1 MAGKS
6 LRGTKSL
13 ANLKEAFA
21 GESQA
26 NRRYLYFARVA
37 DIEGFPDM
45 AGLFKDT
52 ADAETGH
59 AFGHLDFL
67 KEVGDP
73 VTDEP
78 IGKTEKN
85 LQSAV
90 AGELR
95 RVYDICSGCRR
106 CLPLCPSFKVLFD
119 RLDVDA
125 VDGDVEKLP
134 TRDVKEVVHLCYQ
147 CKLCFNHC
155 PYTPPHRWEVDF
167 PRLMLRA
174 RAAEARANRVTFQD
188 RMLGNTELIGKLGRL
203 AAPLSNWMNEPAC
216 HRACRHAVACIH
228 KNRNLPK
235 FHRQTFS
242 AWFKSR
248 ARRGAIAGNAS
259 AAGVAT
265 ARGTGDHVSAAGV
278 PTGGGTG
285 DHVSAAGV
293 PTGGGTGDHV
303 SAAGVPTGRV
313 PAAYKVALF
322 HTCTV
327 EYNDP
332 ATGRA
337 AVRVLE
343 RNRADVSLPRQRCC
357 GMPYL
362 DGGAVDEAKA
372 LIRENVTSLAAAVRE
387 GRTIVVPGPTCS
399 YMLKQEY
406 PWLDG
411 SDDAKLVARNTRD
424 LFEYLAELR
433 AEGRLDTRFTR
444 SVGAVTYHAPCHLRA
459 QNIGL
464 KSAEILR
471 LIPGAEVNVVEKCS
485 AVDGTW
491 GFKKQY
497 HELSLKLAQPL
508 FDAITTADAPV
519 TATDCP
525 LAALQIEQGTG
536 RQAKHPI
543 RILAAAY
550 GIEE

>member
-1 MAGKS
+1 MGTLDLES
-6 LRGTKSL
+6 PEFWDRG
-13 ANLKEAFA
+13 
-21 GESQA
+21 
-26 NRRYLYFARVA
+26 
-37 DIEGFPDM
+37 
-45 AGLFKDT
+45 
-52 ADAETGH
+52 
-59 AFGHLDFL
+59 
-67 KEVGDP
+67 
-73 VTDEP
+73 
-78 IGKTEKN
+78 
-85 LQSAV
+85 AV
-90 AGELR
+90 DKELR

-134 TRDVKEVVHLCYQ
+134 TRDAKEVVDLCYQ

-174 RAAEARANRVTFQD
+174 RATDARANGVSFQD
-188 RMLGNTELIGKLGRL
+188 RMLGNTELVGKLGRL
-203 AAPLSNWMNEPAC
+203 AAPLANWMNERAV
-216 HRACRHAVACIH
+216 HRAFMQAVVGIH
-228 KNRNLPK
+228 RDRNLPK
-235 FHRQTFS
+235 FYRQTFS
-242 AWFKSR
+242 AWFKTR
-248 ARRGAIAGNAS
+248 PRRGDTGVGSSARNEMTADRAS

-265 ARGTGDHVSAAGV
+265 A
-278 PTGGGTG
+278 
-285 DHVSAAGV
+285 
-293 PTGGGTGDHV
+293 
-303 SAAGVPTGRV
+303 RV

-327 EYNDP
+327 EYHEP

-343 RNRADVSLPRQRCC
+343 RNRVDVSVPTQRCC

-362 DGGAVDEAKA
+362 DGGAVDQAKA
-372 LIRENVTSLAAAVRE
+372 LIRDNVRSLAAAVRE

-411 SDDAKLVARNTRD
+411 GDDAKLVARNTRD
-424 LFEYLAELR
+424 LFEYLAELH
-433 AEGRLDTRFTR
+433 AEGGLDTRFTQP
-444 SVGAVTYHAPCHLRA
+444 VGAVTYHVPCHLRA
-459 QNIGL
+459 QNIGN
-464 KSAEILR
+464 KSADVLR
-471 LIPGAEVNVVEKCS
+471 LIPGAQVDVVEKCS

-491 GFKKQY
+491 GFKAQY
-497 HELSLKLAQPL
+497 HELSLKLAKPL
-508 FDAITTADAPV
+508 FDAITRADAPV

-543 RILAAAY
+543 RVLASAY
-550 GIEE
+550 GLEE

>member
-1 MAGKS
+1 M
-6 LRGTKSL
+6 GT
-13 ANLKEAFA
+13 
-21 GESQA
+21 
-26 NRRYLYFARVA
+26 
-37 DIEGFPDM
+37 
-45 AGLFKDT
+45 
-52 ADAETGH
+52 
-59 AFGHLDFL
+59 LDLTSPEFW
-67 KEVGDP
+67 DR
-73 VTDEP
+73 
-78 IGKTEKN
+78 
-85 LQSAV
+85 SAV
-90 AGELR
+90 DRELR

-134 TRDVKEVVHLCYQ
+134 ARDAKEVVDLCYQ

-174 RAAEARANRVTFQD
+174 RAAEARAGGVTFQN
-188 RMLGNTELIGKLGRL
+188 RMLGNTELIGTLGRL
-203 AAPLSNWMNEPAC
+203 AAPLSNWMNELAL
-216 HRACRHAVACIH
+216 HRAFLHAVAGIH
-228 KNRNLPK
+228 RKRNLPK

-242 AWFKSR
+242 AWFKHR
-248 ARRGAIAGNAS
+248 AR
-259 AAGVAT
+259 AA
-265 ARGTGDHVSAAGV
+265 
-278 PTGGGTG
+278 
-285 DHVSAAGV
+285 
-293 PTGGGTGDHV
+293 
-303 SAAGVPTGRV
+303 TGRV
-313 PAAYKVALF
+313 PAASKIAFF

-343 RNRADVSLPRQRCC
+343 RNRVDVSLPRQRCC

-372 LIRENVTSLAAAVRE
+372 LIRDNVKSLAAAVRE

-411 SDDAKLVARNTRD
+411 GDDAKLVARNTRD
-424 LFEYLAELR
+424 LFEYLAELHT
-433 AEGRLDTRFTR
+433 AGKLDTGFAR
-444 SVGAVTYHAPCHLRA
+444 SAGAVTYHVPCHLRA

-464 KSAEILR
+464 KSADVLR

-497 HELSLKLAQPL
+497 HELSLKLAKPL
-508 FDAITTADAPV
+508 FDSITSADAPV

-536 RQAKHPI
+536 RQARHPI